1 MCVKR
6 GRIHVTFLFN
16 DLKFLSERKLN
27 LPWGKENI
35 LKFTGNLQA
44 MIERSTHAP
53 SPDES
58 ATVSDR
64 KSSTSRVIRPYIYV
78 VAVTKLSICKN

>member
-35 LKFTGNLQA
+35 RKVTENFQA
-44 MIERSTHAP
+44 MIERSTRAP
-53 SPDES
+53 SPTKS

-64 KSSTSRVIRPYIYV
+64 KRSTSRVIRPYIYV
-78 VAVTKLSICKN
+78 VTATKLSICKN

>member
-1 MCVKR
+1 MYVKQ

-35 LKFTGNLQA
+35 LKFTENFQA

-53 SPDES
+53 SPDEPLLYQ
-58 ATVSDR
+58 TGNVLH
-64 KSSTSRVIRPYIYV
+64 PE
-78 VAVTKLSICKN
+78 